1 MDKRKIK
8 MTEKISAIEE
18 SKIIKVA
25 NDFVNKFD
33 KTYGAKPIFDN
44 EHTKLIGLI
53 LFNRLSGDHIA
64 FIDMR
69 LNNSHLSLS
78 EDLIQPRSD
87 IEFTSDI
94 NAHREKLVKQ
104 IREIEN
110 D

>member
-1 MDKRKIK
+1 
-8 MTEKISAIEE
+8 MTEKINA
-18 SKIIKVA
+18 SKELEIIKAA

-33 KTYGAKPIFDN
+33 KTYGAKILLNN

-69 LNNSHLSLS
+69 LNNPHLSLS
-78 EDLIQPRSD
+78 EDLLQPRSD
-87 IEFTSDI
+87 IEFASDV

>member
-1 MDKRKIK
+1 MTKKLNPIK
-8 MTEKISAIEE
+8 E
-18 SKIIKVA
+18 SEIIKVA
-25 NDFVNKFD
+25 NDFINEFD
-33 KTYGAKPIFDN
+33 ETYGAKPVFDN

-78 EDLIQPRSD
+78 EDLISD
-87 IEFTSDI
+87 IEFASDI

>member
-1 MDKRKIK
+1 MTKKLNPIK
-8 MTEKISAIEE
+8 E
-18 SKIIKVA
+18 SEIIKVA
-25 NDFVNKFD
+25 NDFINEFD
-33 KTYGAKPIFDN
+33 ETYGAKPVFDN

-87 IEFTSDI
+87 IEFASDI

>member
-1 MDKRKIK
+1 
-8 MTEKISAIEE
+8 MTEKINA
-18 SKIIKVA
+18 SKELEIIKAA
-25 NDFVNKFD
+25 NDSLNKFD
-33 KTYGAKPIFDN
+33 KTYGAKILLNN

-69 LNNSHLSLS
+69 LNNPHLSLS
-78 EDLIQPRSD
+78 EDLLQPRSD
-87 IEFTSDI
+87 IEFASDV

>member
-1 MDKRKIK
+1 
-8 MTEKISAIEE
+8 MTEKINA
-18 SKIIKVA
+18 SKELEITKVA

-33 KTYGAKPIFDN
+33 KTYGVKILLNN

-69 LNNSHLSLS
+69 LNNPHLSLS
-78 EDLIQPRSD
+78 EDLISD
-87 IEFTSDI
+87 IEFASDI

>member
-1 MDKRKIK
+1 MTKKLNPIK
-8 MTEKISAIEE
+8 E
-18 SKIIKVA
+18 SEIIKVA
-25 NDFVNKFD
+25 NDFINEFD
-33 KTYGAKPIFDN
+33 ETYGAKPFFDN

-87 IEFTSDI
+87 IEFASDI
-94 NAHREKLVKQ
+94 NAHHEKLVKQ